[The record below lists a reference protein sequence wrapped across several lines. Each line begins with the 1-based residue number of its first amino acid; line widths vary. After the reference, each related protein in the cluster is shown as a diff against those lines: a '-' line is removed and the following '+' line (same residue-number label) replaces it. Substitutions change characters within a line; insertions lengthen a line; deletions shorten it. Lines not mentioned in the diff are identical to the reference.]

1 VVSFSDGLFAI
12 AMTLLVVGIEVPELK
27 DEDSVGD
34 LADALGDNS
43 ASFVSFFISF
53 LVIGRYW
60 VAHHRF
66 FSLLKEMDQGLVG
79 LNLLYLLF
87 VAFLPF
93 PTALLGNFFENPL
106 SIAVYA
112 VTVAIVSGMEVV
124 LFRHAHRAGL
134 TSKRIPADVYRW
146 GSMLSLSPVASFLL
160 SIPVA
165 FIDTSLAVAVWFA
178 AIPFQIVAERFKPDG
193 ADEYLLS

>member
-1 VVSFSDGLFAI
+1 
-12 AMTLLVVGIEVPELK
+12 MTLLVIGIEIPDLSEK
-27 DEDSVGD
+27 DSVGA

-43 ASFVSFFISF
+43 ASFVSFLISF

-60 VAHHRF
+60 IAHHRF
-66 FSLLKEMDQGLVG
+66 FSLLKEMDQGLVW
-79 LNLLYLLF
+79 LNLIYLLF

-112 VTVAIVSGMEVV
+112 VAVAIVSGMEVV

-134 TSKRIPADVYRW
+134 MFRPMPADVYRW
-146 GSMLSLSPVASFLL
+146 SSAMSLSPVASFLL

-165 FIDTSLAVAVWFA
+165 FVDTSLAVAVWFA
-178 AIPFQIVAERFKPDG
+178 AVPFQIAADRFKPEA
-193 ADEYLLS
+193 ADEYL